1 MEGLKGGKCGL
12 GGGVVKGR
20 EAMHRE
26 AEAEAEADCRY
37 DWQSLLPHKAGRV
50 FSSMKFAD
58 SLDQI

>member
-26 AEAEAEADCRY
+26 AEAKCRY
-37 DWQSLLPHKAGRV
+37 DWQSLLPHKAERV